1 MDKHMDYRGEL
12 RQHFFGSNNISQV
25 NSRTYIPK
33 KNSGNNHS
41 QFMDHSKYQEN
52 RKCPHNRGSGLNQ
65 GHSPV
70 KRNNHYQKLL
80 NDNEQIPGNAR
91 RSGVQMELP
100 PNRRSGHYI
109 DLSKYEEPNYYPHNH
124 GTKMPQKQK
133 TCQRSH
139 YTQNNISQMQYN
151 SRAEYPTSPR
161 YKSNPIS
168 KIAYQYDNNVQK
180 PMASFDNGGCGAGG
194 DVADCIIYKNSA
206 FGTTTSSKSEHAD
219 DEAEKDTPLNRYAV
233 KTRKKKSF
241 NFIDSAR
248 AHCQEV
254 NERYRQSQPYTVAR
268 DDLIQTS
275 DSSIKDSKKSGPTQN
290 TATSPQHGDDLRSIV
305 RSQIK
310 IQQVLDHSIRA
321 GISPMNSSPRE
332 DTSQNDGFV
341 STARATKGS
350 PVRYHCDA
358 VNIRYR
364 CQKPSSP
371 DGLHH
376 STSGSSTKNTKP
388 SQVTVISA
396 KSGGD
401 LRKIVRSQIEVQ
413 QDLDASMRAGLSKKG
428 AVQTSAHEKQ
438 IPHEFGAT
446 YRAANTKNTGKV
458 NMTQPH
464 VDNPTQTSSSIEPI
478 DFTVS
483 ADDIVSSKVINPVIQ
498 RIQRMYL
505 NTLQEE
511 LSIVDYMQR
520 VPKLVSEVYRREAA
534 EKESKN

>member
-1 MDKHMDYRGEL
+1 
-12 RQHFFGSNNISQV
+12 
-25 NSRTYIPK
+25 
-33 KNSGNNHS
+33 
-41 QFMDHSKYQEN
+41 
-52 RKCPHNRGSGLNQ
+52 
-65 GHSPV
+65 
-70 KRNNHYQKLL
+70 
-80 NDNEQIPGNAR
+80 
-91 RSGVQMELP
+91 
-100 PNRRSGHYI
+100 
-109 DLSKYEEPNYYPHNH
+109 
-124 GTKMPQKQK
+124 
-133 TCQRSH
+133 
-139 YTQNNISQMQYN
+139 
-151 SRAEYPTSPR
+151 
-161 YKSNPIS
+161 
-168 KIAYQYDNNVQK
+168 
-180 PMASFDNGGCGAGG
+180 MAGFDNGGCGAGG
-194 DVADCIIYKNSA
+194 DVQDCIIYKNTA

-219 DEAEKDTPLNRYAV
+219 DEAEKDTILNHYSV
-233 KTRKKKSF
+233 KSRKKKSF

-248 AHCQEV
+248 AHCKEV
-254 NERYRQSQPYTVAR
+254 NERYCQSQPYTAVGK

-275 DSSIKDSKKSGPTQN
+275 DSSIKDSKKSGPTQT
-290 TATSPQHGDDLRSIV
+290 TATSPQKGDDLRSIV

-321 GISPMNSSPRE
+321 GISPLNSSPRE
-332 DTSQNDGFV
+332 DASQNEGFV
-341 STARATKGS
+341 STGRATKGS
-350 PVRYHCDA
+350 PVRYHCEA
-358 VNIRYR
+358 VNMRYR
-364 CQKPSSP
+364 CQKPSSTER
-371 DGLHH
+371 LRH

-413 QDLDASMRAGLSKKG
+413 QDLDAAMRAGLSKKA
-428 AVQTSAHEKQ
+428 AVQTSAHEKP

-446 YRAANTKNTGKV
+446 YRATNGHKTTNINK
-458 NMTQPH
+458 TQSQ
-464 VDNPTQTSSSIEPI
+464 VDNPTQTSSSIEPL